1 MLLLLLS
8 RWRLRLLRLR
18 DRLLR
23 LLLLRRH
30 GNVTAAAV
38 SSAGRSVMTAAAVS
52 ATAAAYESS
61 DAAAR
66 PETARPRGNRTVQSA
81 AGNPDR
87 IARRRGDHVRRMRRT
102 DPHAA
107 TAASHRC
114 RYSDVGTT
122 TAAAAASPD
131 AQSVMAADAT
141 AVTTD
146 GTDDADHPTAA
157 ALKQILRRD

>member
-8 RWRLRLLRLR
+8 RWRLRLLLR

-23 LLLLRRH
+23 LLLLRRD
-30 GNVTAAAV
+30 GNVTAAAAT
-38 SSAGRSVMTAAAVS
+38 SAGRSVMTTTAVS

-66 PETARPRGNRTVQSA
+66 PESARPRGNRTVQSA

-131 AQSVMAADAT
+131 AQSVVAADAT

-146 GTDDADHPTAA
+146 RTDDADHPTAA